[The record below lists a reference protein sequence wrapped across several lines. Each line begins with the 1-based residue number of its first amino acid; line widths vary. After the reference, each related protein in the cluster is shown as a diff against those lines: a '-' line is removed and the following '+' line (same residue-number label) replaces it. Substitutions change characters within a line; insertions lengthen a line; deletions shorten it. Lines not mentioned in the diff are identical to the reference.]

1 MILMEYII
9 CPICKGK
16 DLETVSTKAN
26 LNKDWT
32 NVICKKCAL
41 VFVNP
46 RPTKAEYDEFHK
58 RDFLANK
65 NVTEMEHI
73 VPKLKASDKIIKTS
87 VADFLDEYIADGQNI
102 LDIGCGYGTLL
113 DILRRRRK
121 VAVRG
126 IELGELDIKAAR
138 EYYGLDVYQGSLEDF
153 ASDAANAGK
162 YDAVIMN
169 HVFEHLPEPLESLSQ
184 IKRILKPKGFLYIGV
199 PNMMNMKNR
208 PEVFFHIAH
217 AFNYSPHSIKLMLE
231 AAGFGIIKF
240 NGSAAL
246 PGGMELVAAPGA
258 VSMADPALKAGDDYR
273 GVIAYTERKKKQFG
287 ALRRARAALLFFL
300 PEKLRIKIGRVL
312 FLLMKNGRK
321 IFWRTK

>member
-1 MILMEYII
+1 MEYIT

-16 DLETVSTKAN
+16 NTETVSLIAN

-32 NVICKKCAL
+32 NVICKRCAL

-46 RPTKAEYDEFHK
+46 RPTKEEYDEFHK

-65 NVTEMEHI
+65 NVTEMEHVI
-73 VPKLKASDKIIKTS
+73 PKLKASDKTIKTA
-87 VADFLDEYIADGQNI
+87 VADFISEYVSDGQEI

-113 DILRRRRK
+113 DILKRRK
-121 VAVRG
+121 KIVVRG

-153 ASDAANAGK
+153 AFDSVNAGK
-162 YDAVIMN
+162 YDVVIMN
-169 HVFEHLPEPLESLSQ
+169 HVFEHLPEPIQSLAQ
-184 IKRILKPKGFLYIGV
+184 IKKILKPNGVLYIGV
-199 PNMMNMKNR
+199 PNLMNMKNR

-240 NGSAAL
+240 NFGAAL
-246 PGGMELVAAPGA
+246 PGGMELVAGPGA
-258 VSMADPALKAGDDYR
+258 VSINDSALKVGDDYR
-273 GVIAYTERKKKQFG
+273 NVIVYIERKKKQFG
-287 ALRRARAALLFFL
+287 ALRRARAAFLFFL
-300 PEKLRIKIGRVL
+300 PEKLRIKAGRVL
-312 FLLMKNGRK
+312 FLFMKNGRK
-321 IFWRTK
+321 IFRRTK